1 MFLASQEKYWR
12 SVCERWECLFR
23 WDDAGEKVCMSLSDS
38 YCLHA
43 LSYIFQKVQLKF
55 SSCSCALYNN
65 HNLWSTTSQH
75 RHNPRVKFLTSQCS
89 LQFFITAEISQ
100 AFVLVQFFLSTL
112 SGKNSSRSSQAG
124 FGGREQD
131 VYCSRR
137 MAEQLWLYLE
147 TGIPTLGKFT
157 IAKCELFS
165 LVKGNKKRHKKACCP
180 VTLILWPD
188 VT

>member
-1 MFLASQEKYWR
+1 MVSDSCFPLELVRLVMFTSQVVVQKYNRALGKSAFTLCNHSQYTMRFQQSLVFLASQAKYWR

-65 HNLWSTTSQH
+65 HNLWSTTRQH

-100 AFVLVQFFLSTL
+100 AFVLVRFFSFLS
-112 SGKNSSRSSQAG
+112 
-124 FGGREQD
+124 FME
-131 VYCSRR
+131 
-137 MAEQLWLYLE
+137 
-147 TGIPTLGKFT
+147 
-157 IAKCELFS
+157 EL
-165 LVKGNKKRHKKACCP
+165 
-180 VTLILWPD
+180 
-188 VT
+188 